1 MNDKRRTRGLP
12 VWSEQV
18 VMRSEDIMRNP
29 GSVHPRLRLMLLT
42 PTEAGRDQSA
52 EDDLDPV
59 RVELHEVAER
69 LRRAE
74 RKLAAIEAMDG
85 IDTAAIKSA
94 TTHVR
99 LECRSSG
106 YAFEEFDE
114 PPPKLGEPFELD
126 GKAFV
131 VERFVPSPLPSDCRR
146 CAVLVP
152 VRTHSASARGDGAS
166 ELA

>member
-1 MNDKRRTRGLP
+1 
-12 VWSEQV
+12 
-18 VMRSEDIMRNP
+18 
-29 GSVHPRLRLMLLT
+29 
-42 PTEAGRDQSA
+42 
-52 EDDLDPV
+52 
-59 RVELHEVAER
+59 
-69 LRRAE
+69 
-74 RKLAAIEAMDG
+74 MDG

-99 LECRSSG
+99 LVCRASG

-114 PPPKLGEPFELD
+114 PPPTLGEPFELD

-152 VRTHSASARGDGAS
+152 VETHSASARGVSVS

>member
-1 MNDKRRTRGLP
+1 
-12 VWSEQV
+12 
-18 VMRSEDIMRNP
+18 
-29 GSVHPRLRLMLLT
+29 MLLT

-52 EDDLDPV
+52 DNDLDPV

-99 LECRSSG
+99 LVCRVSG
-106 YAFEEFDE
+106 YAFEEVDE
-114 PPPKLGEPFELD
+114 PPPTLGEPCELD
-126 GKAFV
+126 GTAFV

-152 VRTHSASARGDGAS
+152 IETHSASARGDGVS
-166 ELA
+166 ELS

>member
-1 MNDKRRTRGLP
+1 M
-12 VWSEQV
+12 WSEQG

-29 GSVHPRLRLMLLT
+29 GRVHPRLRLMLLT
-42 PTEAGRDQSA
+42 PTETGPDQGA
-52 EDDLDPV
+52 DDDLDPV

-99 LECRSSG
+99 LVCRASG
-106 YAFEEFDE
+106 YAFEELDE
-114 PPPKLGEPFELD
+114 PPPTLGEPFELD

-152 VRTHSASARGDGAS
+152 VETHSATAQRDDLS
-166 ELA
+166 EFA